1 LDRPQL
7 APSEPRPS
15 PLTVSLQGHRLRVAP
30 SRPSHAAFWRNVEC
44 GHWEATTLRFVEQA
58 TDKDTTFIDI
68 GAWVGA
74 VSLLAGARAKRVIA
88 LEPDPVA
95 QRELEDNI
103 ALNDAP
109 IELWR
114 AGIDNGEGSLRLFAN
129 SGFGDAMTS
138 SLGDPLAEAIT
149 VPTVSFDDISAA
161 LAGSTGKVV
170 VKMDVEGHEF
180 KVGDQLIGFTLRHGA
195 TLNLSLHAAILY
207 RSLRRS
213 SGPLRAR
220 VATFIATK
228 KLLDGLASCGRI
240 RLNKTGQPL
249 TLPRLASF
257 MFLRRRPKNFSVD
270 VFPA

>member
-7 APSEPRPS
+7 SPIEPRPS
-15 PLTVSLQGHRLRVAP
+15 PLSVSLQGHPIRVAP
-30 SRPSHAAFWRNVEC
+30 SQPSHAEFWRNV
-44 GHWEATTLRFVEQA
+44 AA
-58 TDKDTTFIDI
+58 TDENTTFIDI
-68 GAWVGA
+68 GAWIGA

-95 QRELEDNI
+95 QRELEANI

-129 SGFGDAMTS
+129 TGFGDAMTS
-138 SLGDPLAEAIT
+138 SLGDPSGEAIT
-149 VPTVSFDDISAA
+149 VATVSFDDIGAA
-161 LAGSTGKVV
+161 LAGSSGKVV

-180 KVGDQLIGFTLRHGA
+180 KVGDQLIAFARSHGA

-207 RSLRRS
+207 RSLRRNK
-213 SGPLRAR
+213 GPLRAR
-220 VATFIATK
+220 VATFLATK
-228 KLLDGLASCGRI
+228 KLLDGLASCGRV
-240 RLNKTGQPL
+240 RLNKTGQPI

-270 VFPA
+270 VLPA

>member
-1 LDRPQL
+1 
-7 APSEPRPS
+7 
-15 PLTVSLQGHRLRVAP
+15 VFLQGHPTRVVP
-30 SRPSHAAFWRNVEC
+30 SRPSHAEFWRNVES
-44 GHWEATTLRFVEQA
+44 GHWEATTLRFVEAA
-58 TDKDTTFIDI
+58 TDENTTFIDI
-68 GAWVGA
+68 GAWIGA

-95 QRELEDNI
+95 QRELEANI

-129 SGFGDAMTS
+129 TGFGDAMTS
-138 SLGDPLAEAIT
+138 SLGDPSGEAIT
-149 VPTVSFDDISAA
+149 VATVSFDDIGAA
-161 LAGSTGKVV
+161 LAGSSGKVV

-180 KVGDQLIGFTLRHGA
+180 KVGDQLIAFARTHGA

-207 RSLRRS
+207 RSLRRNR
-213 SGPLRAR
+213 GPLRAR
-220 VATFIATK
+220 LATFLATK
-228 KLLDGLASCGRI
+228 KLLDGLASCGRV
-240 RLNKTGQPL
+240 RLNKTGQPI

-270 VFPA
+270 VLPA